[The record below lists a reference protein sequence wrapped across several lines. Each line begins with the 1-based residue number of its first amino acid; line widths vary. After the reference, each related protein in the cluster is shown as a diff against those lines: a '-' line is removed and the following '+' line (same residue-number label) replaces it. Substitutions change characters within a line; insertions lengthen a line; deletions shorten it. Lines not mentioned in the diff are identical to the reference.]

1 MSYLQ
6 SLDEDRRAWLLR
18 LLARSGGHANEGVL
32 LTSIHAAGHR
42 RVTRE
47 LVRADLEWL
56 NDRGLVSLEW
66 LDETVLVARLTRR
79 GGDVA
84 AGHATVSGVR
94 KPDPFDD

>member
-6 SLDEDRRAWLLR
+6 SLEEDRRAWLLR
-18 LLARSGGHANEGVL
+18 LLDRSGGHANEGVL
-32 LTSIHAAGHR
+32 LTSLHAAGHR

-47 LVRADLEWL
+47 LVRADLHWL
-56 NDRGLVSLEW
+56 NDRGLVNLEW

-84 AGHATVSGVR
+84 EGYTAVEGVR
-94 KPDPFDD
+94 KPDPFED